1 MTEVSFFP
9 QYEQKENKVTNY
21 TLLVLR
27 QIYNESPNLFQSF
40 IIDLLA
46 DEGRNINIGVNFL
59 QQVGYSCE
67 RGNSIIDGVIQQLPF
82 QIFIETKTT
91 DWFYNDQLEHHIEN
105 LLNFNGQK
113 IFIALANFDGLKEES
128 KAFDAIKEK
137 YKDEKDLI
145 ITKVEFEQL
154 KYALENISDRIKS
167 ETLHNIIKEYEQFL
181 DENNLLPTWKYRLDV
196 VNCAV
201 SKNDVINRKL
211 YLCPEA
217 KGAYKHAR
225 SKYFGIYENKNVNCI
240 AEIKA
245 VCMYDSKAKK
255 NISISWFDSDN
266 YKEEDIIK
274 EATEKSKYCWDD
286 GVQMFLLSDFKE
298 NINFNKD
305 SRGGMFGSKIYFNFD
320 EKVKDINDLET
331 LIKNKKW
338 SNFQ

>member
-9 QYEQKENKVTNY
+9 KYEQKENKVTNY

-46 DEGRNINIGVNFL
+46 DEGRNINIVVNFL

-91 DWFYNDQLEHHIEN
+91 DWFYNDQLERHIEN

-113 IFIALANFDGLKEES
+113 IFIELANFDGLKEES

-154 KYALENISDRIKS
+154 KYALENISDRIK
-167 ETLHNIIKEYEQFL
+167 
-181 DENNLLPTWKYRLDV
+181 
-196 VNCAV
+196 
-201 SKNDVINRKL
+201 
-211 YLCPEA
+211 
-217 KGAYKHAR
+217 
-225 SKYFGIYENKNVNCI
+225 
-240 AEIKA
+240 
-245 VCMYDSKAKK
+245 
-255 NISISWFDSDN
+255 
-266 YKEEDIIK
+266 
-274 EATEKSKYCWDD
+274 
-286 GVQMFLLSDFKE
+286 
-298 NINFNKD
+298 
-305 SRGGMFGSKIYFNFD
+305 
-320 EKVKDINDLET
+320 
-331 LIKNKKW
+331 
-338 SNFQ
+338 